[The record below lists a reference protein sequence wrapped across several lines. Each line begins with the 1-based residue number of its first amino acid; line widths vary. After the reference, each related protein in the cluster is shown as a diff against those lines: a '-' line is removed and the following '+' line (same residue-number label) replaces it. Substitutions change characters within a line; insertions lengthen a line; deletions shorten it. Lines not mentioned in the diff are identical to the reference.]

1 MDSGMLA
8 AQFDVEGSM
17 QLRVMTQQD
26 IPDGVRLNTVVGWN
40 QTEADWERFLEGSP
54 NGCFA
59 MDDGGKIVGTA
70 ATLAFES
77 KFAWISMVLVDPDY
91 RNQGI
96 GTSLLKHAIGYLNSA
111 GIATMKLD
119 ATPAGKPL
127 YEKLGFV
134 TEYEI
139 DRWILKRSVTRQA
152 SNDELDLPRK
162 TLMDV
167 FDFDRNVFGADRSAL
182 LESLDKR
189 APDLTHVVRT
199 GNELKGYAFG
209 RHGLFADHLG
219 PWMALDD
226 QAAET
231 LLMEFL
237 RRSLRETVIVDALRS
252 SRIAGEL
259 LLKSGSSRARLLTR
273 MFRGPN
279 TYPGKPDCLCA
290 IMGPEFG

>member
-1 MDSGMLA
+1 
-8 AQFDVEGSM
+8 M
-17 QLRVMTQQD
+17 QLRVMTEQD
-26 IPDGVRLNTVVGWN
+26 IPGGVRLNTVVGWN

-54 NGCFA
+54 NGCFV

-70 ATLAFES
+70 ATLGFES

-96 GTSLLKHAIGYLNSA
+96 GTSLLRHAIRYLDST

-139 DRWILKRSVTRQA
+139 DRWILKRSVTRRPSDNELA
-152 SNDELDLPRK
+152 VSRETLTDVFELDR
-162 TLMDV
+162 D
-167 FDFDRNVFGADRSAL
+167 VFGADRSAL
-182 LESLDKR
+182 LESLNER
-189 APDLTHVVRT
+189 GPDLTHVIRT
-199 GNELKGYAFG
+199 GNEVKAYAFG

-219 PWMALDD
+219 PWVALDD
-226 QAAET
+226 QAVET
-231 LLMEFL
+231 LLIQFL
-237 RRSLRETVIVDALRS
+237 DRSPRETVIVDALKS

-259 LLKSGSSRARLLTR
+259 LLKKGFSRARLLTR
-273 MFRGPN
+273 MYRGPN
-279 TYPGKPDCLCA
+279 IYPGKPDFLCA
-290 IMGPEFG
+290 ITGPEFG